1 MERLVRIV
9 NDAGLWFFVLAVTI
23 GMLEP
28 PLSRRAILILATAGL
43 LLGVLK
49 ELFVVRTA
57 PRNAEQPK

>member
-1 MERLVRIV
+1 MERLIRIV
-9 NDAGLWFFVLAVTI
+9 KDAGLWFFVLAVTS
-23 GMLEP
+23 GMVEP
-28 PLSRRAILILATAGL
+28 PLSRRAILILAAASL